1 MNREVVLT
9 DFDRVLWLVVEKF
22 EASQACSGTTSLL
35 KHQFDLSD
43 IHLTLPITTLWRT
56 IMTDPAMEAAVL
68 PLVDGCSAK
77 GTKEWTSQL
86 QVSTTRLR
94 TARAQD
100 L

>member
-1 MNREVVLT
+1 MVGETAMRTSIPHVADRLT
-9 DFDRVLWLVVEKF
+9 GGG
-22 EASQACSGTTSLL
+22 QAQEPPPLL

-56 IMTDPAMEAAVL
+56 TTTDPAMEAAVL

-94 TARAQD
+94 AARAQD